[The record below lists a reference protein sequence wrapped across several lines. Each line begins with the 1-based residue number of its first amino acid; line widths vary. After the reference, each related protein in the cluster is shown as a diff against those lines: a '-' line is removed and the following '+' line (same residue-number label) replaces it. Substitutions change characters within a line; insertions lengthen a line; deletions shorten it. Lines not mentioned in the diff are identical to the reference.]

1 MTAETQ
7 SIQFIPLNQLIPSPR
22 NARRKDRKADI
33 DALAASIAAR
43 GLLQNLCVVPSAD
56 GKYEVDAGGRRLA
69 ALKKLARD
77 KTIPKDFAV
86 PCHVVALDEGREV
99 SLIENVHRVAMD
111 AMDEVD
117 AFAALIAEGA
127 TPDDVAR
134 RFGVTRRHVDQ
145 RLALAGLSPKIKAAW
160 KRGDVSL
167 EAARAFCLVEDHAQQ
182 EAVFRSLGRPLT
194 HAASVRARLM
204 EGRMR
209 ASDRLAR
216 FVGLHAYELAGGA
229 VVRDLFDADA
239 VYVGDPALMT
249 QLAEQKLDNAR
260 ETWLEQGWGWV
271 EINLGQ
277 RSGEGYSATRL
288 QPDWREFTDAE
299 EAELSRLRSELEAL
313 DAELDDDSVEDD
325 PRWET
330 RDDLAAAIETL
341 RQSARNWDQ
350 DLIAHA
356 GVVLSI
362 SHDGDVQAT
371 LGVIRSS
378 DEKTVKAIR
387 KKKAAPAHVGEG
399 ESSKEGMIDTD
410 TAADS
415 EDEEGESE
423 CRLPKSVIRDLS
435 QARTRAIRLLL
446 ARDRD
451 TALAVAVA
459 AMLVRS
465 VFRSD
470 LSGIGVAAHPAQ
482 IEDLD
487 ALVETR
493 SAILAHAP
501 EHEAVVLG
509 WCLAQ
514 PSGTLLALLAVLVAD
529 SVDLAHEKGSP
540 SDRRRN
546 ALADTLAE
554 ALDLDMREFW
564 HVDASY
570 WTRLQKVEL
579 LAALAESP
587 TLVDK
592 SQKSRDAAM
601 AAYAKLKKDELAA
614 RVDQAFAGTGYL
626 PYLLV
631 TPVPQGVIE
640 LTTTGAATIAA
651 E

>member
-22 NARRKDRKADI
+22 NVRRMDRKADI
-33 DALAASIAAR
+33 DSLAASISAR

-77 KTIPKDFAV
+77 KTIPKNFAV
-86 PCHVVALDEGREV
+86 PCHVVPLEEGREV

-167 EAARAFCLVEDHAQQ
+167 DAARAFCLVEDHAQQ
-182 EAVFRSLGRPLT
+182 EAVFRSLGRPVT

-216 FVGLHAYELAGGA
+216 FVGLHTYELAGGA

-249 QLAEQKLDNAR
+249 QLAEHKLDSAR
-260 ETWLEQGWGWV
+260 EAWLEQGWGWV
-271 EINLGQ
+271 DINLGQ
-277 RSGEGYSATRL
+277 RSGEGYSALRL
-288 QPDWREFTDAE
+288 QPDWRAFTDGE

-313 DAELDDDSVEDD
+313 DAAVDDDSVEDD

-341 RQSARNWDQ
+341 RQAARVWDA
-350 DLIAHA
+350 DMIAHA
-356 GVVLSI
+356 GVVLSL

-371 LGVIRSS
+371 LGVIRQA

-387 KKKAAPAHVGEG
+387 KKMAALAEAGEG
-399 ESSKEGMIDTD
+399 ESSEEGMIDSETD
-410 TAADS
+410 AAS
-415 EDEEGESE
+415 ADEGFESE

-470 LSGIGVAAHPAQ
+470 LSGIGIAAHAVQ

-493 SAILAHAP
+493 SAILAHVP
-501 EHEAVVLG
+501 EHEVDMLG

-514 PSGTLLALLAVLVAD
+514 PSGTLLALLAVLVAH
-529 SVDLAHEKGSP
+529 SVDLAHEKGAP
-540 SDRRRN
+540 SDCRRN

-564 HVDASY
+564 QADAGY
-570 WTRLQKVEL
+570 WTRLPKAEL

-592 SQKSRDAAM
+592 SQKSREASM

-614 RVDQAFAGTGYL
+614 RVDQAFAGTSYL
-626 PYLLV
+626 PDLLV
-631 TPVPQGVIE
+631 TPVPQGAVE
-640 LTTTGAATIAA
+640 LTTTGAAAIAA

>member
-7 SIQFIPLNQLIPSPR
+7 RIQFIPLNQLIPSPR
-22 NARRKDRKADI
+22 NVRRKDRKADI
-33 DALAASIAAR
+33 DSLAASISAR

-86 PCHVVALDEGREV
+86 PCHVVALEEGREV

-127 TPDDVAR
+127 TSDDVAR

-182 EAVFRSLGRPLT
+182 EAVFRSLGRPVT

-209 ASDRLAR
+209 ASDRLAH
-216 FVGLHAYELAGGA
+216 FVGLEAYELAGGA

-249 QLAEQKLDNAR
+249 QLAEQKLDSAR

-288 QPDWREFTDAE
+288 QPDWRAFTDAE

-313 DAELDDDSVEDD
+313 DAALDDDSVEDD

-330 RDDLAAAIETL
+330 RDDLAAAIETV
-341 RQSARNWDQ
+341 RQSARVWDA

-362 SHDGDVQAT
+362 NHDGDIHAT
-371 LGVIRSS
+371 LGVVRSS

-387 KKKAAPAHVGEG
+387 KKKSALAEAGEG
-399 ESSKEGMIDTD
+399 ESSEEGMIDSETD
-410 TAADS
+410 GASADGGF
-415 EDEEGESE
+415 ETE
-423 CRLPKSVIRDLS
+423 CRLPKGVIRDLS
-435 QARTRAIRLLL
+435 QARTRAIRFLL

-470 LSGIGVAAHPAQ
+470 LSGIGVAAHAVQ

-487 ALVETR
+487 ALVESR
-493 SAILAHAP
+493 SAILAHVP
-501 EHEAVVLG
+501 EHEADVLG

-529 SVDLAHEKGSP
+529 SVDLAHEKGAP

-564 HVDASY
+564 QADASY
-570 WTRLQKVEL
+570 WTRLPKAEL
-579 LAALAESP
+579 LAALVESP
-587 TLVDK
+587 TLVDMR
-592 SQKSRDAAM
+592 QKSRDAAM

-614 RVDQAFAGTGYL
+614 RVDQAFVGTGYL
-626 PYLLV
+626 PDLLV
-631 TPVPQGVIE
+631 TPVPQGAIE
-640 LTTTGAATIAA
+640 LTTTGAAAIAA